1 MFFSGLPTCCGA
13 LLLRGKEEL
22 QEPRWKGDWAIDKP
36 MLTGR
41 TVCPRCGS
49 SWLYSL
55 NPRKVTMPKRHTE
68 KRRARRRPCQRK
80 ETQLTQLTFDQQF
93 TPDPNLTRP
102 RHSLRETQRLES
114 QFTPDQPSKEE

>member
-13 LLLRGKEEL
+13 VLERGDELL
-22 QEPRWKGDWAIDKP
+22 QEPRFKGDWAIDKP
-36 MLTGR
+36 VLTGR

-55 NPRKVTMPKRHTE
+55 NPRKVTMPKQHTE
-68 KRRARRRPCQRK
+68 KRRARRRPWQRK
-80 ETQLTQLTFDQQF
+80 ETQLTFDQQF

-102 RHSLRETQRLES
+102 RHPLRETHWLES
-114 QFTPDQPSKEE
+114 QFTPDQPRKEE